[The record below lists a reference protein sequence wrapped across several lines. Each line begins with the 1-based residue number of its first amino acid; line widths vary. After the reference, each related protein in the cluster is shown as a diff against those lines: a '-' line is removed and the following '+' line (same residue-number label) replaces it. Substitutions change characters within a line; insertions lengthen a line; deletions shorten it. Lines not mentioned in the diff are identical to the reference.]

1 MEEAVMWPTS
11 GRDVVELLEHLV
23 SYRRICL
30 RENEKHP
37 GMWPADFLADLDRR
51 IEAFRQK

>member
-1 MEEAVMWPTS
+1 MWPAS

-30 RENEKHP
+30 RENEMYP